1 MRTVGRNDR
10 YSKIAKMIH
19 KGLLK
24 YMNGKEDAARGFIRE
39 IIEFAELPT
48 DDQPPVDAFRR
59 MVRTFI
65 AEDDSIMEEFH
76 WLIEEAGKM
85 APHD

>member
-1 MRTVGRNDR
+1 
-10 YSKIAKMIH
+10 
-19 KGLLK
+19 
-24 YMNGKEDAARGFIRE
+24 
-39 IIEFAELPT
+39 
-48 DDQPPVDAFRR
+48 